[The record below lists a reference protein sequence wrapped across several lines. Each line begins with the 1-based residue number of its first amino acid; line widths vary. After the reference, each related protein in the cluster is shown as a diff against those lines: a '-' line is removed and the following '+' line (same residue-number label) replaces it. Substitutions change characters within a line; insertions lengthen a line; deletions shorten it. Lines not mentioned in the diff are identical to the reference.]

1 MSPALAGGF
10 SETRHPLRA
19 PTALP
24 PPQDRGRPRC
34 SLHASLPREPPASP
48 RRRFPPRAFR
58 KPAAPRTPGGEER
71 DAAAFPGAARGDPT
85 RAAAEVTHVLSV
97 PFIHRRQRGPS
108 GHFTSLHFT
117 TRGRNKT
124 ARPRGRRR
132 GVERPAVPERRRG
145 RAAPLPH
152 GRLEPGPGPGR
163 LPEGRGAHA
172 PPAPAA
178 APRSPAVGGGGA
190 GPPPARRRPRA
201 SGRPAGPDPLASSS
215 APARRAADFSAG
227 ASTQRRRRPLK

>member
-1 MSPALAGGF
+1 M
-10 SETRHPLRA
+10 
-19 PTALP
+19 
-24 PPQDRGRPRC
+24 
-34 SLHASLPREPPASP
+34 
-48 RRRFPPRAFR
+48 
-58 KPAAPRTPGGEER
+58 
-71 DAAAFPGAARGDPT
+71 
-85 RAAAEVTHVLSV
+85 VLSV
-97 PFIHRRQRGPS
+97 PFIHRWQRGPS
-108 GHFTSLHFT
+108 GHFTALHFT

-163 LPEGRGAHA
+163 PPEGRGAHA

-190 GPPPARRRPRA
+190 GPAAAVAGYGSARRRPRA

-227 ASTQRRRRPLK
+227 ASTQRRRRPLKRMWSARQLPASCGRRPWRGLRKRRLRLAALLPPARFPPQPPPGGCRHRRSRHLRASRTQDGRLSASFAASGCRK